1 VTTRVLVVDDQEEI
15 TRLLGL
21 QLKSAGYETR
31 IVNDGSLA
39 VANAKE
45 WQPDLILL
53 DIMMPEVDGYQV
65 CQEIRGNA
73 STTHIPVIMLTAK
86 IGIDDKTK
94 GFSVGANDYI
104 TKPHD
109 TQELVIRISAHIQR
123 TNALLALS
131 NNTDILIS
139 HRFLQGT
146 VPALHK
152 PVKNPRVSVI
162 VPTLNEAECIPEVFP
177 RIPKWVDEV
186 VLVDGYSTDDTVKLA
201 QELIPDIRVF
211 YQPGKGKGD
220 ALRYGFEQ
228 ASGDIVVAL
237 DADGSTDPAEIP
249 AFVGTLLAGA
259 DYAKGTRFLQ
269 GAGTTDMPLYRK
281 IGNMLF
287 VTVVRVLFGG
297 RYSDLLYGYNAF
309 WKSVLPYL
317 ELEADGFEIETEMN
331 IRALVSGLKIAEV
344 ASFEAERI
352 GGLAKLK
359 AFQDGMEV
367 LKQLLKE
374 YLRKSMKSRVKRTS
388 QIVEP
393 S

>member
-39 VANAKE
+39 VTNAKE

-53 DIMMPEVDGYQV
+53 DIMMPEADGYQV
-65 CQEIRGNA
+65 CQEIRENS

-86 IGIDDKTK
+86 AGIDDKTR

-104 TKPHD
+104 TKPHN
-109 TQELVIRISAHIQR
+109 TQELVIRISAHVER
-123 TNALLALS
+123 TNALLAIS
-131 NNTDILIS
+131 NNDILIS

-146 VPALHK
+146 IPALHK

-201 QELIPDIRVF
+201 QTLIPDIRVF

-228 ASGDIVVAL
+228 ATGDIVVAL

-249 AFVGTLLAGA
+249 AYVGTLLAGA

-287 VTVVRVLFGG
+287 VTVVRILFGG

-367 LKQLLKE
+367 LKQLFKE
-374 YLRKSMKSRVKRTS
+374 YLRKSFKGRVKSTS
-388 QIVEP
+388 QIVEI